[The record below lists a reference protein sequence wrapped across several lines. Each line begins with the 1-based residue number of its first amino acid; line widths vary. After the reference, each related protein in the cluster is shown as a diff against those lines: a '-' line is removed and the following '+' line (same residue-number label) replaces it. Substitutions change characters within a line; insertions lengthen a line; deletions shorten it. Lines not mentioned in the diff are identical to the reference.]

1 MHRPIGIYKYNDQQ
15 ISTMSASDAGG
26 LQLIKDDVSK
36 YVKLNVGGCLFQT
49 TIGTLTKYDTM
60 LRGMFSGDVPV
71 QTDSDG
77 NLTTGRNPIRTTN
90 NLQHKSRTTY
100 PVFQFKR
107 PSDLF
112 YKFI

>member
-49 TIGTLTKYDTM
+49 TIGTDEI
-60 LRGMFSGDVPV
+60 RHDVARDV
-71 QTDSDG
+71 QRRC
-77 NLTTGRNPIRTTN
+77 TGA
-90 NLQHKSRTTY
+90 
-100 PVFQFKR
+100 
-107 PSDLF
+107 D
-112 YKFI
+112 